1 MTIHI
6 NDAPR
11 DLAPGTTLAALLAD
25 LGHADRK
32 GLAVAINDEVA
43 PRATWPD
50 RTLNDRDRVLIIRA
64 TQGG

>member
-1 MTIHI
+1 MTIHV
-6 NDAPR
+6 NDVPR
-11 DLAPGTTLAALLAD
+11 DLAAGTTLAALLTE

-32 GLAVAINDEVA
+32 GLAVALNDEVA

-50 RTLNDRDRVLIIRA
+50 RVLTDRDRVLIIRA